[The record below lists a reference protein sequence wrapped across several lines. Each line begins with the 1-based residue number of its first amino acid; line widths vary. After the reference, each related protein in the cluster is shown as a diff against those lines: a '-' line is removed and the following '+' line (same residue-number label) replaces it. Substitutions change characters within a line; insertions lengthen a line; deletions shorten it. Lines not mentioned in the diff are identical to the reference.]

1 MTPLRAFSG
10 FSGSD
15 IVLYQTMLGK
25 VVRKTGLINRNYEK
39 LIELESKGFAVPKVL
54 HKENTIL
61 DMEYV
66 EGTDILT
73 FMLHNDITCLID
85 HLAELINKF
94 KIDSVDKDYSD
105 IYARNLTFVDDDNQL
120 PFNSYE
126 LFDRLPKILP
136 SSTCHGDLTF
146 ENLVYSTDNCFVMID
161 VSSGDYDSWV
171 FDLAKLRQDL
181 DAKWFLRNSNG
192 DLTAQMTSIKNVL
205 CEKFPIAFDD
215 SIYILMLL
223 RVYRHCVFG
232 TKEHELI
239 LREIHRL
246 WK

>member
-1 MTPLRAFSG
+1 MTPLQNFFG
-10 FSGSD
+10 FSGST
-15 IVLYQTMLGK
+15 IVLYQTNLGK
-25 VVRKTGLINRNYEK
+25 VVRKTGLIERNYEK
-39 LIELESKGFAVPKVL
+39 LIELNSKGFNVPKIL
-54 HKENTIL
+54 YKEDTLL

-66 EGTDILT
+66 EGNNMET
-73 FMLHNDITCLID
+73 FMLHNDITSLID
-85 HLAELINKF
+85 HLSELIDKF
-94 KIDSVDKDYSD
+94 KIDAVDKDYSD

-126 LFDRLPKILP
+126 LFDRLPKVLP

-181 DAKWFLRNSNG
+181 DAKWFLRNSNV
-192 DLTAQMTSIKNVL
+192 DLTAQLASIKHTL
-205 CEKFPIAFDD
+205 YERFPLAFDD

-232 TKEHELI
+232 TKERELI
-239 LREIHRL
+239 LNEIQRL

>member
-1 MTPLRAFSG
+1 MTPLCAFSG

-54 HKENTIL
+54 YKENTIL

-66 EGTDILT
+66 EGTNILT

-85 HLAELINKF
+85 YLAELINKF

-105 IYARNLTFVDDDNQL
+105 IYARNLTFVDNDNRL

-192 DLTAQMTSIKNVL
+192 DLTAQMNSIKNVL

>member
-1 MTPLRAFSG
+1 MKPLHNFFG

-25 VVRKTGLINRNYEK
+25 VVRKTGLIERNYKK
-39 LIELESKGFAVPKVL
+39 LIELESKGFIVPKVL
-54 HKENTIL
+54 HKEDTIL

-66 EGTDILT
+66 EGADMQT
-73 FMLHNDITCLID
+73 FMLHNDITRLID
-85 HLAELINKF
+85 HISELIDKF

-105 IYARNLTFVDDDNQL
+105 TYARNLTFVDDDKQL

-126 LFDRLPKILP
+126 LFDRLPKVLP

-161 VSSGDYDSWV
+161 VSTGDYDSWV

-181 DAKWFLRNSNG
+181 DAKWFLRNSNV
-192 DLTAQMTSIKNVL
+192 DLTAQLTSIKNVL
-205 CEKFPIAFDD
+205 YEKFPLAFDD

-239 LREIHRL
+239 LNEIRQL